1 MICSPALWVKK
12 VSIDTTQY
20 LVNHLHEYKSPCG
33 QMHKGEEGRCFK
45 STVLLSRQKDEI

>member
-33 QMHKGEEGRCFK
+33 QMRKGEEGCCFK